1 MPGSVSTSLKEA
13 DLYPRC
19 ARRGGNPHG
28 SRPGSQAPHAP
39 PALTFGLPGK
49 QMVKRVQ
56 AGRDFIRPWSSLPE
70 NRKFL
75 AIDELDRSP
84 RRLRQRGLRYLPA
97 RFTASAI

>member
-56 AGRDFIRPWSSLPE
+56 AGRDLIRLQKSLLQ
-70 NRKFL
+70 NRKCL
-75 AIDELDRSP
+75 AIEEIKRS
-84 RRLRQRGLRYLPA
+84 RRGEA
-97 RFTASAI
+97 AAD